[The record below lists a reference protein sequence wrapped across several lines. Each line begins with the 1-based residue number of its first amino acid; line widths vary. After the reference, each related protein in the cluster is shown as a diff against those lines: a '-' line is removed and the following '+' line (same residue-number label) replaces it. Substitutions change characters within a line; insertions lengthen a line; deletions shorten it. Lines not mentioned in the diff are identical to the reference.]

1 MVLYLRIL
9 ALCQI
14 PNVVQCGNP
23 SSVWASGWPAGGAQ
37 GEHVS
42 QSPLGEQLLLFY
54 TGPWLHQPLSEPSV

>member
-9 ALCQI
+9 ALYQM

-23 SSVWASGWPAGGAQ
+23 SSVRASGQSAGVAQ

-42 QSPLGEQLLLFY
+42 QSPLSEQVLLLS
-54 TGPWLHQPLSEPSV
+54 TGLWLRQPLQ